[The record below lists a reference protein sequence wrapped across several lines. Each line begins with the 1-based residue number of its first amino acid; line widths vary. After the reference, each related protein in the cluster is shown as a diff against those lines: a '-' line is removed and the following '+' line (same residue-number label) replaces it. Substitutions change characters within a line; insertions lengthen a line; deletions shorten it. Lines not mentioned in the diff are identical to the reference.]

1 MSWGCVLSELWV
13 GTKTSLLLKLC
24 TFAASARRIPHD
36 QDAGRQPRMIDL
48 EVSAKCVGGYVQESL
63 IDAASVTMYSNPIQS
78 AISRNLIGQIFGTE
92 LGYIVKCPH
101 NPLRDND
108 AHFPC
113 LGYQYCFGFLV
124 MINGRGDVCA
134 LVVQR
139 SRDGQDCQVTV
150 PNSSTRSNLEWVIDL
165 VGSVALILA

>member
-101 NPLRDND
+101 YPLRETMVHISHAGVPILLWVFGGDKWSRRCMRAEITRRSGLSGDRAKLVD
-108 AHFPC
+108 AFEPGMGH
-113 LGYQYCFGFLV
+113 
-124 MINGRGDVCA
+124 
-134 LVVQR
+134 
-139 SRDGQDCQVTV
+139 
-150 PNSSTRSNLEWVIDL
+150 
-165 VGSVALILA
+165 